1 MDRRRNPFVPG
12 AGLQPPELAGRD
24 RLLTDASIDMDRI
37 LAGRP
42 AKGLI
47 LLGLRGVGKTVLLN
61 RLLALADDKGFR
73 TPRIEAPEGS
83 SLPEL
88 LTPELRRTIYALDL
102 RQAATHRLRRAA
114 SVLANFAKAFR
125 VGVGDLELSVDL
137 APGEGDTGNLEQ
149 DLPRLLVAMAEAAA
163 DRRTAVGLFID
174 EAQYL
179 SSVELAAV
187 IVACHEIAQR
197 NLPFLFIGAG
207 LPQVAAL
214 AGKARPCAERLFD
227 YPEIG
232 PLESRDARSALVKP
246 AEAEGV
252 SFDGDAVSE
261 ILAAARNFP
270 YFIGP
275 DRRNPGRPDHLRR
288 RGAAASHQQ
297 GDGVEPPA
305 WGDLV
310 HRADVRRLHEAADA
324 GAVETRATAPFR
336 TVTATPPPLG
346 SGTFDVEAKA
356 GARLLHYR
364 TSMPAPPK
372 LRRYGS
378 IGAPCKTFP
387 SHTCSPAQGWTA
399 PTPTADTPCCA
410 TRG

>member
-24 RLLTDASIDMDRI
+24 RLLTDVSIDMDRV

-61 RLLALADDKGFR
+61 RLRGLADDKGFR
-73 TPRIEAPEGS
+73 TVRIEAPEGS

-102 RQAATHRLRRAA
+102 RQAASVRLRRAA
-114 SVLANFAKAFR
+114 SVLANFARAYKVAA
-125 VGVGDLELSVDL
+125 GDLEFSVDL

-149 DLPRLLVAMAEAAA
+149 DLPHLLVAMAEAAA
-163 DRRTAVGLFID
+163 DRNTAVGLFID
-174 EAQYL
+174 EVQYL

-197 NLPFLFIGAG
+197 NLPFLFIAAG

-214 AGKARPCAERLFD
+214 AGEAKSYAERLFD

-232 PLESRDARSALVKP
+232 PLETDDARAALVKP
-246 AEAEGV
+246 AEAEGAT
-252 SFDGDAVSE
+252 FDRDAVEE

-270 YFIGP
+270 YFIQEWGFQVWNAAP
-275 DRRNPGRPDHLRR
+275 ASPICRDMVQ
-288 RGAAASHQQ
+288 AASPDVVSHLDNNFFRVRFDRLTPLEQKYLRAMAELGPGPCATGRIAETLGVRTASIATVRKRLINKGMVWSQ
-297 GDGVEPPA
+297 RHGEISFTVPMFDGFMKRQMP
-305 WGDLV
+305 DLV
-310 HRADVRRLHEAADA
+310 RHVPQPRA
-324 GAVETRATAPFR
+324 
-336 TVTATPPPLG
+336 
-346 SGTFDVEAKA
+346 
-356 GARLLHYR
+356 AR
-364 TSMPAPPK
+364 
-372 LRRYGS
+372 
-378 IGAPCKTFP
+378 
-387 SHTCSPAQGWTA
+387 
-399 PTPTADTPCCA
+399 
-410 TRG
+410 

>member
-24 RLLTDASIDMDRI
+24 RLLTDVSIDMDRV

-42 AKGLI
+42 AKGLV

-61 RLLALADDKGFR
+61 RLRGLADDKGFR
-73 TPRIEAPEGS
+73 TVRIEAPEGS

-102 RQAATHRLRRAA
+102 RQAASARLRRAA
-114 SVLANFAKAFR
+114 SVLANFARAFK
-125 VGVGDLELSVDL
+125 VAAGDLEFSVDL

-149 DLPRLLVAMAEAAA
+149 DLPLLLVAMAEAAA
-163 DRRTAVGLFID
+163 DRNTAVGLFID
-174 EAQYL
+174 EVQYL

-197 NLPFLFIGAG
+197 NLPFLFIAAG

-214 AGKARPCAERLFD
+214 AGEAKSYAERLFD

-232 PLESRDARSALVKP
+232 PLETDDARAALVKP

-252 SFDGDAVSE
+252 TFDGDAAEE

-270 YFIGP
+270 YFIQEWGFQVWNAAPASPITRDMVRAASPDVVSHLDRNFFRVRFDRLTPLEQKYLRAMAELGPGALRHGP
-275 DRRNPGRPDHLRR
+275 DCRDTGRPGRLCRHGP
-288 RGAAASHQQ
+288 ATAHQQ
-297 GDGVEPPA
+297 GNGVESA
-305 WGDLV
+305 ARRNLV
-310 HRADVRRLHEAADA
+310 HGADVRRLHEASDA
-324 GAVETRATAPFR
+324 
-336 TVTATPPPLG
+336 
-346 SGTFDVEAKA
+346 
-356 GARLLHYR
+356 
-364 TSMPAPPK
+364 
-372 LRRYGS
+372 
-378 IGAPCKTFP
+378 
-387 SHTCSPAQGWTA
+387 
-399 PTPTADTPCCA
+399 
-410 TRG
+410 

>member
-73 TPRIEAPEGS
+73 TLRIEAPEGS

-102 RQAATHRLRRAA
+102 RQAATHRLRRGAG
-114 SVLANFAKAFR
+114 VLANFAKAFR
-125 VGVGDLELSVDL
+125 VAVGDLELSMDL

-174 EAQYL
+174 EVQYL

-197 NLPFLFIGAG
+197 SLPFLFIGAG

-214 AGKARPCAERLFD
+214 AGKAKSYAERLFD

-246 AEAEGV
+246 AQAEGV
-252 SFDGDAVSE
+252 SFDGDAVAE

-270 YFIGP
+270 YFIQEWGFQVWNAAPASPITRDMVREAGP
-275 DRRNPGRPDHLRR
+275 DVVSHLDNNFFRVRFDRLTPLEQKYLRAMAELGPGPFATGRIAETL
-288 RGAAASHQQ
+288 
-297 GDGVEPPA
+297 GV
-305 WGDLV
+305 
-310 HRADVRRLHEAADA
+310 
-324 GAVETRATAPFR
+324 R
-336 TVTATPPPLG
+336 TVSVAAVRQRLINKGMVWSRRHGETSFTVPMFDGFMKRQMPELSKHVPQPR
-346 SGTFDVEAKA
+346 SG
-356 GARLLHYR
+356 
-364 TSMPAPPK
+364 P
-372 LRRYGS
+372 
-378 IGAPCKTFP
+378 
-387 SHTCSPAQGWTA
+387 
-399 PTPTADTPCCA
+399 
-410 TRG
+410 